1 MRGNGASTTSLQES
15 MNGEEIQARLQLEI
29 ARLREKDRN
38 SRVLTQQ
45 VRDQYI
51 RIGLVYMRCIE
62 DFFFSSVSPP
72 HAVSVT

>member
-1 MRGNGASTTSLQES
+1 MSLQES

-51 RIGLVYMRCIE
+51 RIGLVFMRCIE
-62 DFFFSSVSPP
+62 DFFFSSVSSP